1 MHRSTRRPRASVA
14 RGAPR
19 AVGLLVGADVPRPP
33 TAHADSVG
41 CRADP
46 GVLLSDGTVV
56 DFSAAI
62 AAAAADVRG
71 GDDAPP
77 HTPAGGGIVAR
88 VLVADPGGVVEAGSA
103 VGRDGQG
110 LHVRVSV

>member
-1 MHRSTRRPRASVA
+1 MHRPTRRPRASVA

-19 AVGLLVGADVPRPP
+19 AVGLLVGSPLVRVV
-33 TAHADSVG
+33 HADIGG
-41 CRADP
+41 CRSDP
-46 GVLLSDGTVV
+46 VVVLSNGVTV
-56 DFSAAI
+56 DLSAAI
-62 AAAAADVRG
+62 AAAADVRG

-77 HTPAGGGIVAR
+77 HTPAGVGVVAR